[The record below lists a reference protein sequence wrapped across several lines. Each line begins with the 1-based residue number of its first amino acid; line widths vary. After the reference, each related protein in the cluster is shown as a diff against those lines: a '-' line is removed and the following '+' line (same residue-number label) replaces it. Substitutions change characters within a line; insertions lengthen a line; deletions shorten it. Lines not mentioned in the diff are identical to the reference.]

1 LARTEVASR
10 WANLTCGNKRGD
22 TGYSRHSPP
31 IKRKFNIRVPPQTQ
45 RLCVILFLDARSISS
60 KDARM
65 SLWDPVYK
73 LVKQIPRGRV
83 LSYGAVAKAL
93 RLKGGARSAGRAM
106 SATPQGKGIPWHRVL
121 NAAGKIVIREP
132 YAGLQ
137 RKLLESEGIEV
148 VENRVKMK
156 TYLWTPPHRT
166 HKSTKEKPS
175 AKRSNKRRSK

>member
-1 LARTEVASR
+1 
-10 WANLTCGNKRGD
+10 
-22 TGYSRHSPP
+22 
-31 IKRKFNIRVPPQTQ
+31 
-45 RLCVILFLDARSISS
+45 
-60 KDARM
+60 M

-132 YAGLQ
+132 YSGLQ

-156 TYLWTPPHRT
+156 TYLWTPTR
-166 HKSTKEKPS
+166 KKAKEKRP
-175 AKRSNKRRSK
+175 AKRNNKRTSK

>member
-1 LARTEVASR
+1 
-10 WANLTCGNKRGD
+10 
-22 TGYSRHSPP
+22 
-31 IKRKFNIRVPPQTQ
+31 
-45 RLCVILFLDARSISS
+45 
-60 KDARM
+60 M

-132 YAGLQ
+132 YSSLQ
-137 RKLLESEGIEV
+137 RRLLESEGVEV
-148 VENRVKMK
+148 IENRVKMK
-156 TYLWTPPHRT
+156 TYLWTPPR
-166 HKSTKEKPS
+166 KKTK
-175 AKRSNKRRSK
+175 AKRPAKRTNKRPSK

>member
-1 LARTEVASR
+1 LARPEIHYKSGIFHLREICPMKTAEG
-10 WANLTCGNKRGD
+10 T
-22 TGYSRHSPP
+22 
-31 IKRKFNIRVPPQTQ
+31 FQ
-45 RLCVILFLDARSISS
+45 
-60 KDARM
+60 M

-106 SATPQGKGIPWHRVL
+106 SAMPQGKGIPWHRVL

-148 VENRVKMK
+148 IENRIKMN
-156 TYLWTPPHRT
+156 TYLWNPPRKAS
-166 HKSTKEKPS
+166 KSALKTKKEKRHQ
-175 AKRSNKRRSK
+175 KRSNLRRSK

>member
-1 LARTEVASR
+1 
-10 WANLTCGNKRGD
+10 
-22 TGYSRHSPP
+22 
-31 IKRKFNIRVPPQTQ
+31 
-45 RLCVILFLDARSISS
+45 
-60 KDARM
+60 M

-121 NAAGKIVIREP
+121 NASGKIVIREP
-132 YAGLQ
+132 YASLQ

-156 TYLWTPPHRT
+156 TYLWTPSR
-166 HKSTKEKPS
+166 KKAKEKPT
-175 AKRSNKRRSK
+175 AKRSSKRAAK

>member
-1 LARTEVASR
+1 
-10 WANLTCGNKRGD
+10 
-22 TGYSRHSPP
+22 
-31 IKRKFNIRVPPQTQ
+31 
-45 RLCVILFLDARSISS
+45 
-60 KDARM
+60 M
-65 SLWDPVYK
+65 SLWDPVYN

-106 SATPQGKGIPWHRVL
+106 SATPRGKGIPWHRVL

-148 VENRVKMK
+148 VENRVRMK
-156 TYLWTPPHRT
+156 TYLWTPPRRPKR
-166 HKSTKEKPS
+166 KSAKEKPS
-175 AKRSNKRRSK
+175 PKRIRSKRIPK

>member
-1 LARTEVASR
+1 
-10 WANLTCGNKRGD
+10 
-22 TGYSRHSPP
+22 
-31 IKRKFNIRVPPQTQ
+31 
-45 RLCVILFLDARSISS
+45 
-60 KDARM
+60 M

-83 LSYGAVAKAL
+83 LSYGALAKLL

-132 YAGLQ
+132 YSGLQ

-148 VENRVKMK
+148 IENRVRMK
-156 TYLWTPPHRT
+156 TYLWMPPR
-166 HKSTKEKPS
+166 KSAPKQKSKS
-175 AKRSNKRRSK
+175 AKERRPAKRKKK

>member
-1 LARTEVASR
+1 
-10 WANLTCGNKRGD
+10 
-22 TGYSRHSPP
+22 
-31 IKRKFNIRVPPQTQ
+31 
-45 RLCVILFLDARSISS
+45 
-60 KDARM
+60 M

-83 LSYGAVAKAL
+83 LSYGAVAKLL

-148 VENRVKMK
+148 IENRVKMK
-156 TYLWTPPHRT
+156 TYLWTPTRRSSRKPAKAKRPSKPT
-166 HKSTKEKPS
+166 HKRTVK
-175 AKRSNKRRSK
+175 

>member
-1 LARTEVASR
+1 
-10 WANLTCGNKRGD
+10 
-22 TGYSRHSPP
+22 
-31 IKRKFNIRVPPQTQ
+31 
-45 RLCVILFLDARSISS
+45 
-60 KDARM
+60 M

-132 YAGLQ
+132 YSGLQ

-156 TYLWTPPHRT
+156 TYLWTPPR
-166 HKSTKEKPS
+166 KKTKEKRP
-175 AKRSNKRRSK
+175 AKRNNKRTSK

>member
-1 LARTEVASR
+1 
-10 WANLTCGNKRGD
+10 
-22 TGYSRHSPP
+22 
-31 IKRKFNIRVPPQTQ
+31 
-45 RLCVILFLDARSISS
+45 
-60 KDARM
+60 M

-83 LSYGAVAKAL
+83 LSYGAVAKIL

-132 YAGLQ
+132 YASLQ

-156 TYLWTPPHRT
+156 TYLWTPSR
-166 HKSTKEKPS
+166 KSAPKAKSKS
-175 AKRSNKRRSK
+175 AKERPSIKRNKKK

>member
-1 LARTEVASR
+1 
-10 WANLTCGNKRGD
+10 
-22 TGYSRHSPP
+22 
-31 IKRKFNIRVPPQTQ
+31 
-45 RLCVILFLDARSISS
+45 
-60 KDARM
+60 M

-132 YAGLQ
+132 YSSLQ
-137 RKLLESEGIEV
+137 RRLLESEGVEV
-148 VENRVKMK
+148 IENRVKMK
-156 TYLWTPPHRT
+156 TYLWAPPR
-166 HKSTKEKPS
+166 KKPN
-175 AKRSNKRRSK
+175 AKRPAKRTNKRTSK

>member
-1 LARTEVASR
+1 MERPNLAQAEFMLLLNHAGRRPGNFDLRELACE
-10 WANLTCGNKRGD
+10 NLPEET
-22 TGYSRHSPP
+22 
-31 IKRKFNIRVPPQTQ
+31 
-45 RLCVILFLDARSISS
+45 
-60 KDARM
+60 RM

-83 LSYGAVAKAL
+83 LSYGAVAKVL

-106 SATPQGKGIPWHRVL
+106 SATPKGQGIPWHRVL

-132 YAGLQ
+132 HAGLQ

-156 TYLWTPPHRT
+156 TYIWTPPRRSAR
-166 HKSTKEKPS
+166 KSTKEKRS
-175 AKRSNKRRSK
+175 AKRKNKRTSR